1 MLNVNSPIILQ
12 AILFISSLILVFG
25 YIRLYFKKNK
35 LEGEFTTIVNHVFRT
50 PLTSILWIAN
60 ELKGN
65 HSYDERQAYAQ
76 DIENASDKLLN
87 VVDILLGIKDINNQS
102 SYVFGAVSIREIVEK
117 SLLKHSNLI
126 SQKNINLQVSTFE
139 KMPLLTADLKKLSFA
154 VDILIENAVRYTP
167 NNGSVKID
175 CKVQNNK
182 IVFFVTD
189 NGIGFD
195 IFEKI
200 NLFKKF
206 YRSKSAKIA
215 HTDGM
220 GVGLYLAKIIVSRH
234 GGQMY
239 AQSNSANKGATF
251 FIELPLK

>member
-1 MLNVNSPIILQ
+1 ML
-12 AILFISSLILVFG
+12 
-25 YIRLYFKKNK
+25 
-35 LEGEFTTIVNHVFRT
+35 
-50 PLTSILWIAN
+50 SICI
-60 ELKGN
+60 
-65 HSYDERQAYAQ
+65 
-76 DIENASDKLLN
+76 
-87 VVDILLGIKDINNQS
+87 
-102 SYVFGAVSIREIVEK
+102 
-117 SLLKHSNLI
+117 
-126 SQKNINLQVSTFE
+126 
-139 KMPLLTADLKKLSFA
+139 DLKKLSFA